1 MAGMVPLDPQSK
13 LITKWNVYHV
23 DDYRMNVG
31 DVHISWLVVLSILK
45 NMKVNGKDDI
55 PYIMENNPNVPNH
68 QPVSL
73 LPCCLLAMP
82 IDVSAKKY

>member
-1 MAGMVPLDPQSK
+1 MGFIIGSIRSLSIYMVYD
-13 LITKWNVYHV
+13 
-23 DDYRMNVG
+23 G
-31 DVHISWLVVLSILK
+31 WLVVLSILK